1 MQHFRSKSKNTS
13 LGAKDFKDESL
24 RLIKNHCQMSN
35 ESTHEYGK
43 KKKKKTEEKPDV
55 IYCYNFTLL
64 GYV

>member
-1 MQHFRSKSKNTS
+1 
-13 LGAKDFKDESL
+13 
-24 RLIKNHCQMSN
+24 MSN

-43 KKKKKTEEKPDV
+43 KKKKKTEEKADV

>member
-1 MQHFRSKSKNTS
+1 
-13 LGAKDFKDESL
+13 
-24 RLIKNHCQMSN
+24 MSN

>member
-1 MQHFRSKSKNTS
+1 
-13 LGAKDFKDESL
+13 
-24 RLIKNHCQMSN
+24 MSN
-35 ESTHEYGK
+35 ESSHEYGK